1 MKDIDICLV
10 DKEIEGPRE
19 LKNSPFIDERGEFF
33 NLFKAED
40 HNFKELWGNR
50 EVKQINLSHTKK
62 RGTIRGMHM
71 QLEPYAEAKLITCI
85 KGEIWDVFIDLR
97 KYSPSYGKWKNI
109 ILSEKMKNSLFIP
122 EGFAH
127 GFQSLEDNI
136 EMIYIHSKQWSKSH
150 ETGVNSRDVNLKI
163 PWPISD
169 YKLSKRDQNLPN
181 L

>member
-1 MKDIDICLV
+1 MKNIDISLV

-109 ILSEKMKNSLFIP
+109 LFQKVLRM
-122 EGFAH
+122 A
-127 GFQSLEDNI
+127 S
-136 EMIYIHSKQWSKSH
+136 
-150 ETGVNSRDVNLKI
+150 NL
-163 PWPISD
+163 
-169 YKLSKRDQNLPN
+169 
-181 L
+181 